1 MVLREWGVSTPAAA
15 RPLQA
20 LTAFLKENAKKA
32 VSFSKDEEAAQEA
45 EDKVLPCR
53 PLHVPCRQPT

>member
-1 MVLREWGVSTPAAA
+1 VSAPAAA
-15 RPLQA
+15 CLLQA

-45 EDKVLPCR
+45 EDKVLPCC